1 MDLIIEAK
9 ILLLMFVWP
18 AGQADNTPL
27 WTNDVYS
34 TLDSCEDGASE
45 RKAMVETEYGPDARI
60 VYYCF
65 DADDRMDQ

>member
-18 AGQADNTPL
+18 AGQTDARPL

-34 TLDSCEDGASE
+34 TFESWEESASE
-45 RKAMVETEYGPDARI
+45 RKTMVEREYGSDARI

-65 DADDRMDQ
+65 DADDRMDK

>member
-1 MDLIIEAK
+1 MDLVIEAK

-34 TLDSCEDGASE
+34 TFESCEEAASE
-45 RKAMVETEYGPDARI
+45 RKAMVETEYGSDARI

-65 DADDRMDQ
+65 DADDRMDK